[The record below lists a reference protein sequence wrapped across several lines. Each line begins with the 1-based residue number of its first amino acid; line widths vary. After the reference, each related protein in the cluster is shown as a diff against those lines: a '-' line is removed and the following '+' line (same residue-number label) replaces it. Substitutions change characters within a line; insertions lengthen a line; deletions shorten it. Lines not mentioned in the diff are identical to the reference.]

1 MYVAKVIQILLFYII
16 HLVNK
21 ILRYSNITQ
30 LLYHNIFMLISKIQK
45 NHIVTGKHFYIFLK
59 KSSNKLL

>member
-1 MYVAKVIQILLFYII
+1 MYIAKVIQILLFYII
-16 HLVNK
+16 HLVNE

-45 NHIVTGKHFYIFLK
+45 NHIVAGKHFYIFLK

>member
-21 ILRYSNITQ
+21 ILRYSNIMQ
-30 LLYHNIFMLISKIQK
+30 LLYHNIFMLISKI
-45 NHIVTGKHFYIFLK
+45 
-59 KSSNKLL
+59 